1 MNRKLALIL
10 GGVAAVVVL
19 AIGIAIMTI
28 DVNSY
33 RGEIEQRLE
42 AELGRD
48 VTLGEMSLGLLPPRF
63 QVESTV
69 IAEAPGFGDRS
80 AFVSAERLAVSVSL
94 FPLLSGDVRINS
106 LELDRPSVD
115 LVRNTDGAWNFSTL
129 GSDEGEAAEDTEAP
143 ASGSAAATRFELRR
157 LTIRDGLV
165 AVTDLQRGPERTVYD
180 HIDLTLTDFSPGQAF
195 SFEIAAHLPG
205 DGAQELALSGTA
217 GPLQLGDPLGTP
229 VIGTVTLT
237 EVGMDGLRGFL
248 HSEGLAAAQG
258 SLSGETTIE
267 NDGGMV
273 RAEGR
278 IVLDQAR
285 FEELDL
291 GFPVAVEY
299 DAVADLS
306 GRQVSIVSSTIEL
319 ATTPIGVTGTIDFGL
334 DPALIDLQVRSE
346 DISIAEVARM
356 ASAFGVA
363 FPPDVVVEG
372 QTGIDVRASGPASDP
387 RLEGSIAGRDL
398 RISGERVRVPVEVDA
413 IDVALTPTEIRA
425 DDFQVRAGETLATA
439 RFNIAGY
446 ASENPVIDA
455 RLEARDA
462 TLEEI
467 QSITRAYGVAGLD
480 RVEGTGRMNLDMR
493 ASGPLESVR
502 SESVARS
509 LDGNLNVDFNPL
521 RILGFDAAGKL
532 SSLVGFDDGA
542 PEQDFTEIITLRGNV
557 DVTDGIA
564 RTEDLVAQLTIGE
577 VALAGTADLAAETLD
592 LRLAAV
598 LSEAFS
604 DQVRASGV
612 GRGLETAFTNTAGE
626 LVLPVRVTGGFADPR
641 FAPDAEALT
650 RMQLE
655 RAMDNPSGF
664 LDALLGRNGAEGEA
678 GTSNVDA
685 PDDGG
690 TAGAIRGI
698 LGGLFGG
705 GPDDDQD

>member
-1 MNRKLALIL
+1 MSRKLALIL
-10 GGVAAVVVL
+10 GGIAAVLVL
-19 AIGIAIMTI
+19 AAGVAIMVI

-33 RGEIEQRLE
+33 REEIEQRLE

-63 QVESTV
+63 QVETTV

-80 AFVSAERLAVSVSL
+80 AFVTAERLAVSVSL
-94 FPLLSGDVRINS
+94 FGLLSGDVRINS

-115 LVRNTDGAWNFSTL
+115 LVRSTDGVWNFSTL
-129 GSDEGEAAEDTEAP
+129 GGDDGEAEEEEGAP
-143 ASGSAAATRFELRR
+143 ASGSAATTRFELRR

-165 AVTDLQRGPERTVYD
+165 AVTDLGRGPDRTVYD
-180 HIDLTLTDFSPGQAF
+180 HIDLTLTDFSPGRPF

-205 DGAQELALSGTA
+205 EGAQEMALSGTV
-217 GPLQLGDPLGTP
+217 GPLQLEDPLATP
-229 VIGTVTLT
+229 VTGALTLR

-248 HSEGLAAAQG
+248 HSDLLATANG

-267 NDGGMV
+267 NDAGSV
-273 RAEGR
+273 RAVGR
-278 IVLDQAR
+278 LVLERAR
-285 FEELDL
+285 FEDLDL
-291 GFPVAVEY
+291 GFPIALEY
-299 DAVADLS
+299 DAMADLP
-306 GRQVSIVSSTIEL
+306 GRQVSITSSSVEL
-319 ATTPIGVTGTIDFGL
+319 GATPIAVTGTINFGL
-334 DPALIDLQVRSE
+334 APVVIDLEARSD

-372 QTGIDVRASGPASDP
+372 RTSIDVRASGPASDP
-387 RLEGSIAGRDL
+387 RLEGTIAGRDL

-413 IDVALTPTEIRA
+413 IDVALTPIDIRA

-439 RFNIAGY
+439 RFSVAGY

-455 RLEARDA
+455 GLEAQDA

-480 RVEGTGRMNLDMR
+480 RVEGAGRMNLDMR
-493 ASGPLESVR
+493 ASGPLDSVR
-502 SESVARS
+502 SESVARF
-509 LDGNLNVDFNPL
+509 LDGNLNLDFAPL
-521 RILGFDAAGKL
+521 RVLGFDAAGKL
-532 SSLVGFDDGA
+532 GSLVGFDDGT

-577 VALAGTADLAAETLD
+577 VALAGMADLASETLD

-598 LSEAFS
+598 LSEEFS

-612 GRGLETAFTNTAGE
+612 GRGIETAFTNTAGE
-626 LVLPVRVTGGFADPR
+626 LVLPVRVTGAFADPR
-641 FAPDAEALT
+641 FTPDTEALA

-655 RAMDNPSGF
+655 RALDNPSGF
-664 LDALLGRNGAEGEA
+664 LDALLGRNRAEGEE

-685 PDDGG
+685 PDGG
-690 TAGAIRGI
+690 TADTIRGI

-705 GPDDDQD
+705 SSDDDPD